1 MTNTKKLL
9 GLVALSVWPSH
20 AAEAPDGCFLTPTEN
35 ADQYT
40 YVPDCGDT
48 SVVYSDFN
56 AWYAQSQTCEDTYT
70 DSGDGNYYMC
80 VVILNTTIDGWQCN
94 YRQLDGTLHKRVC
107 DYHAPSPPPPSP
119 PPPSPISPPPS
130 PASPSPA
137 APPGPGSPC
146 VTKDFDFTVSKAD
159 YDKQV
164 LDTVSDDELW
174 SYGAE
179 LAALVAGFFSKEF
192 PASRLTLN
200 PSELADF
207 VEITEDGESDLSYV
221 LEYTI
226 TCGPTNEATPDE
238 AYAYLMERATEIS
251 IGSTVASGIQP
262 RTRSTSD
269 YGDTTVAPS
278 PSPPPSA
285 ACIDFT
291 VDRNLYTEG
300 VAFSNG
306 ATYTKLY
313 CYQLKNSVQNLCESE
328 AYYIDNNT
336 PQTTLADG
344 EYKRCVPDYTASGA
358 FRCRPSEL
366 VSTACAPSAPP
377 DTSSSGLIVDSSS
390 VEVNVE
396 GDGDCMSDGAIAG
409 VAIAMLLT
417 GGVIGAVA
425 IFFYVKKNAPTMAIK
440 SPGV

>member
-1 MTNTKKLL
+1 
-9 GLVALSVWPSH
+9 
-20 AAEAPDGCFLTPTEN
+20 
-35 ADQYT
+35 
-40 YVPDCGDT
+40 VPDCGDT

-56 AWYAQSQTCEDTYT
+56 AWYAQSQTCENTYT

-94 YRQLDGTLHKRVC
+94 YRQLSGNVHKRVC

-146 VTKDFDFTVSKAD
+146 VTKDFDFTVSKTD
-159 YDKQV
+159 YDQQV
-164 LDTVSDDELW
+164 LDTAGDDEPW

-192 PASRLTLN
+192 PASRLTLD

-207 VEITEDGESDLSYV
+207 VQITEDGESDQSYV
-221 LEYTI
+221 LQYTI

-238 AYAYLMERATEIS
+238 AYAYLMQQATEIS
-251 IGSTVASGIQP
+251 IGSSVASGIQP

-269 YGDTTVAPS
+269 YPTTVAPS

-291 VDRNLYTEG
+291 TDRNLWTEG
-300 VAFSNG
+300 VPWTG
-306 ATYTKLY
+306 GVTVDKIH
-313 CYQLKNSVQNLCESE
+313 CWRLKNDAQSVCESE
-328 AYYIDNNT
+328 AYYIDNNV
-336 PQTTLADG
+336 PGSTLADG
-344 EYKRCVPDYTASGA
+344 QYKRCVPAAPSSTGQ
-358 FRCRPSEL
+358 FRCAASEL
-366 VSTACAPSAPP
+366 ISTACAPSAPP
-377 DTSSSGLIVDSSS
+377 GTSSSGLIVDSSS

-417 GGVIGAVA
+417 GGVIGAVV